1 MPLRLQAPVHGRA
14 RGGWQMDLRR
24 RRSRLRLASRGHRH
38 CGAPLCGLARG
49 HRSVARAAA
58 LISQGCRVADA
69 ASRFRWNCTGL
80 RIARMLAKTPVTI
93 VTGFLGA
100 GKTTLIRHLM
110 ANAGGRRLAFI
121 INEFG
126 DVGVDGDLIK
136 SCSDAAC
143 PEDAIIE
150 LANGCICC
158 TVADDFAPAITALL
172 AREPK
177 PDHIIVETSGL
188 ALPKPLIKAFDWPD
202 LRSRLTVD
210 GVVAVVDAAAVA
222 EGRFADDP
230 ARVAEQR
237 LADPS
242 LDHDNP
248 LEEVYEDQLMSAD
261 LVVLNKADLVDKGQL
276 EALKAQIAQAVP
288 RAVKIAPAREGAID
302 PDVLIGMNAAAEDDL
317 NARPSHHDAEGEHDH
332 DDFDTFVVTIPAV
345 GDPDTL
351 IDRLVAATRA
361 HDILRVKGFIEVA
374 GKPLRMLVQGVGQR
388 FRRDFDRPWGAD
400 EPRLSRLVVIAE
412 RGVDREAVASA
423 LGA

>member
-1 MPLRLQAPVHGRA
+1 
-14 RGGWQMDLRR
+14 
-24 RRSRLRLASRGHRH
+24 
-38 CGAPLCGLARG
+38 
-49 HRSVARAAA
+49 
-58 LISQGCRVADA
+58 
-69 ASRFRWNCTGL
+69 
-80 RIARMLAKTPVTI
+80 MLAKTPVTI

-100 GKTTLIRHLM
+100 GKTTLIRHLI

-158 TVADDFAPAITALL
+158 TVADDFAPAIMGLI

-177 PDHIIVETSGL
+177 PDHIVVETSGL

-210 GVVAVVDAAAVA
+210 GVIAVVDAAAVA

-261 LVVLNKADLVDKGQL
+261 LVVLNKADLIDKGQL
-276 EALKAQIAQAVP
+276 DALRTQIAGALP
-288 RAVKIAPAREGAID
+288 RAVKIASAREGAID
-302 PDVLIGMNAAAEDDL
+302 PEVLIGMNAAAEDDL
-317 NARPSHHDAEGEHDH
+317 DARPSHHDAEGEHDH
-332 DDFDTFVVTIPAV
+332 DDFDTFVVTLPAV
-345 GDPDTL
+345 RDPNAL
-351 IDRLVAATRA
+351 VDRLVAATCA
-361 HDILRVKGFIEVA
+361 HDILRVKGFVEVA
-374 GKPLRMLVQGVGQR
+374 GKPMRMLVQGVGRR
-388 FRRDFDRPWGAD
+388 FRRDFERPWGIN
-400 EPRLSRLVVIAE
+400 EPRSSRLVVIAQK
-412 RGVDREAVASA
+412 GVDRTAVAAALSA
-423 LGA
+423 